1 MNINLHEQL
10 NKLRIIS
17 KLREGQSLYTKENI
31 TVYEFSYLNW
41 AWRKWY
47 NDNKEEV
54 VRYLQEFYRSVD
66 QSVEMLILDII
77 RTTDETKRNKLLH
90 VSVNLAEKIKH
101 SIIGVENLSKTY
113 AAFPKITAML
123 EGIIQDFAAV
133 TYKQLVEIIPKS
145 MHTRDLS
152 SNMTYCNSILYKCS
166 SELNTQSTPPTQHT
180 PTPQPTIQQHTPTPQ
195 STIQQHTEQP
205 MLDFDE

>member
-54 VRYLQEFYRSVD
+54 VRYLQ
-66 QSVEMLILDII
+66 
-77 RTTDETKRNKLLH
+77 
-90 VSVNLAEKIKH
+90 
-101 SIIGVENLSKTY
+101 
-113 AAFPKITAML
+113 
-123 EGIIQDFAAV
+123 
-133 TYKQLVEIIPKS
+133 
-145 MHTRDLS
+145 DLS
-152 SNMTYCNSILYKCS
+152 GPLRIIAKLNICNV
-166 SELNTQSTPPTQHT
+166 
-180 PTPQPTIQQHTPTPQ
+180 
-195 STIQQHTEQP
+195 
-205 MLDFDE
+205 

>member
-101 SIIGVENLSKTY
+101 SVSGVENLSKTY

-133 TYKQLVEIIPKS
+133 TYKQLIEIIPAE
-145 MHTRDLS
+145 MRTRDLS
-152 SNMTYCNSILYKCS
+152 SNMTYCNSILYKGADV
-166 SELNTQSTPPTQHT
+166 PTLT
-180 PTPQPTIQQHTPTPQ
+180 PTLTPIPIPITN
-195 STIQQHTEQP
+195 TVAD
-205 MLDFDE
+205 DFAND

>member
-10 NKLRIIS
+10 NKLRIIG

-66 QSVEMLILDII
+66 QSVEMLILDIQ
-77 RTTDETKRNKLLH
+77 RTQDTTKQNKLIH
-90 VSVNLAEKIKH
+90 VAINLAEKIKL
-101 SIIGVENLSKTY
+101 SILGVENLSKTY
-113 AAFPKITAML
+113 AGFPKITAML

-133 TYKQLVEIIPKS
+133 TYKQLLEIIPNN
-145 MHTRDLS
+145 MLTRDIS
-152 SNMTYCNSILYKCS
+152 SNLTYHNNILYKGLEDS
-166 SELNTQSTPPTQHT
+166 SV
-180 PTPQPTIQQHTPTPQ
+180 QQN
-195 STIQQHTEQP
+195 E
-205 MLDFDE
+205 DY

>member
-66 QSVEMLILDII
+66 QSVEMLILDIM

-101 SIIGVENLSKTY
+101 SVCGVENLSKTY

-133 TYKQLVEIIPKS
+133 TYKQLIEIIPAEIR
-145 MHTRDLS
+145 TRDLN
-152 SNMTYCNSILYKCS
+152 SNMTYCNNILYKGADAS
-166 SELNTQSTPPTQHT
+166 APALTQQ
-180 PTPQPTIQQHTPTPQ
+180 QQQHQTPI
-195 STIQQHTEQP
+195 STHAD
-205 MLDFDE
+205 DFADD

>member
-66 QSVEMLILDII
+66 QSVEMLIIDIA
-77 RTTDETKRNKLLH
+77 RTTDETKKNKLLH
-90 VSVNLAEKIKH
+90 VSINLAEKIKH
-101 SIIGVENLSKTY
+101 SVSGVENLSKTY
-113 AAFPKITAML
+113 VSFPKITAML

-133 TYKQLVEIIPKS
+133 TYKQLIEIIPKH
-145 MHTRDLS
+145 MITRELS
-152 SNMTYCNSILYKCS
+152 SNLTYCNCILYKGS
-166 SELNTQSTPPTQHT
+166 NDLTQMIAPVQTPIQMHILAPPQT
-180 PTPQPTIQQHTPTPQ
+180 PVQTPQ
-195 STIQQHTEQP
+195 SNQLQ
-205 MLDFDE
+205 LSDFDD